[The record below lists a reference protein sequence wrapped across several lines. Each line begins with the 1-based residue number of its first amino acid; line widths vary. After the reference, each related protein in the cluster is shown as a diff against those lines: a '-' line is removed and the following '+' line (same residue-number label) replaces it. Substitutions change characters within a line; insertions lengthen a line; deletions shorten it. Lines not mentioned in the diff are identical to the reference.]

1 VLGGEFG
8 DNRIGEE
15 FYGNKTYNEFRENTI
30 ADEVYNNNFFSS
42 FLGNRLTGDEV
53 YNNNFYSYTEYNQIG
68 ANFQENTIGNPEE
81 LANFSFSR
89 NCIGTDAKGNLIS
102 GSFEGNKIGN
112 LFGANEIGDNFND
125 NNIGNYFIENDIL
138 DGFSENFILN
148 TFAGN
153 NIANG
158 FKGNK
163 IGNDFT
169 GNDIGDDFG
178 YGETNW
184 RGNVI
189 GNYFSDNTIGEYF
202 YDNNIG
208 DNFENNT
215 IGDYFQYNRIE
226 TPINAIDFTTYY
238 GNLTDVSYP
247 PTSGTTGT
255 YTGVT
260 ATTGGIG
267 VNAEF
272 SITVTADAV
281 DDVIVTNSG
290 KLYEVNDTITIASGS
305 FGGTSD
311 LVLTAT
317 QVSPTPV
324 VYTTSNANIV
334 KNFNGDLKLT
344 YIGTS
349 FGIVGI
355 LDPFD

>member
-1 VLGGEFG
+1 VLEADFI

-15 FYGNKTYNEFRENTI
+15 FYGNKTYADFRENTI
-30 ADEVYNNNFFSS
+30 GDTAYDNTFYQIVSKNTISTNFYNNIFHSDFNDNTIGS
-42 FLGNRLTGDEV
+42 
-53 YNNNFYSYTEYNQIG
+53 NFYDNTIGELNQESYFQYNQIG
-68 ANFQENTIGNPEE
+68 YQF
-81 LANFSFSR
+81 
-89 NCIGTDAKGNLIS
+89 KGNLIL
-102 GSFEGNKIGN
+102 GDFRKNTIGDEFEGNQIGYNFEKNIIGHSFYINDIEDDFEENVIGNDFESNVINDNFKHNKIGN
-112 LFGANEIGDNFND
+112 YFYNNTVAN
-125 NNIGNYFIENDIL
+125 
-138 DGFSENFILN
+138 
-148 TFAGN
+148 
-153 NIANG
+153 
-158 FKGNK
+158 
-163 IGNDFT
+163 
-169 GNDIGDDFG
+169 DFG
-178 YGETNW
+178 YGGGNY

-189 GNYFSDNTIGEYF
+189 GNNFYSNTIGEYF

-208 DNFENNT
+208 DNFEENT
-215 IGDYFQYNRIE
+215 VGNYFQFNRIE
-226 TPINAIDFTTYY
+226 TPVNEIDFTTYY

-260 ATTGGIG
+260 ATTDGIG